1 MPEFDKNSQFLK
13 SNAAAMRALAGGK
26 ERQVTYAGTDTH
38 VGNNE
43 VRLPA
48 LPPTATVAQ
57 RNSLRGAADGA
68 ALWLAH
74 HNPKT
79 HQKHCPVTEG
89 AKLIF
94 EAAERA
100 RVEAI
105 GSRHMKGVGKNLEAA
120 LNQRYENRE
129 IDAPGG
135 SDEAGISEVVRLL
148 LREQLT
154 GANPPKKLSM
164 VMDLWRPWIN
174 SRAGDLLPQLQD
186 SIDDQAQFAK
196 LSRHLIGALET
207 DLGDPAS
214 NEDNNSEND
223 DDKDDGGDSQ
233 NE

>member
-48 LPPTATVAQ
+48 LPPTATAAQ

-79 HQKHCPVTEG
+79 HQRHCPAPEG

-105 GSRHMKGVGKNLEAA
+105 GSRQMKGVGKNLEAA

-135 SDEAGISEVVRLL
+135 TDEAHISEVVRLL
-148 LREQLT
+148 LREQLS
-154 GANPPKKLSM
+154 GAPPPKKLAAP
-164 VMDLWRPWIN
+164 L
-174 SRAGDLLPQLQD
+174 
-186 SIDDQAQFAK
+186 K
-196 LSRHLIGALET
+196 
-207 DLGDPAS
+207 
-214 NEDNNSEND
+214 
-223 DDKDDGGDSQ
+223 
-233 NE
+233 